1 MPHFKVLAQTTHKP
15 SIKEVLFEEL
25 DHWTFKNLD
34 RLSRKHL
41 KNGAPQLNIR
51 AFDFVSHCINFQGI
65 YEIKPLQL
73 IFTYFSSYD
82 HLFKSSVA
90 IDVGANI
97 GNHSVYFSKFFSK
110 VISIEPNPFSY
121 ELLKLNA
128 QLAIQKN
135 IECVNI
141 GASDTKGELVY
152 SYADPANSGS
162 VFLSPTNNSKNNKNI
177 IKVDS
182 LDNNYINEKISLI
195 KIDVEGMELQ
205 VINGALKIIKKQMPF
220 ILFEQAKTSFI
231 NQSSPVIDKLSVLGY
246 KSFAIDESL
255 PNFPTFGS
263 SIVSRLINFIGK
275 MTRRRIERL
284 VIVKANEILPR
295 DYTFIIALPDWAEA

>member
-1 MPHFKVLAQTTHKP
+1 
-15 SIKEVLFEEL
+15 
-25 DHWTFKNLD
+25 LD

-41 KNGAPQLNIR
+41 KNGSPQLNIR

-73 IFTYFSSYD
+73 IFTYFNSFD

-110 VISIEPNPFSY
+110 VISIEPNPFSF

-135 IECVNI
+135 IECLNI
-141 GASDTKGELVY
+141 GASDTKGNLIY
-152 SYADPANSGS
+152 SYADSANSGS
-162 VFLSPTNNSKNNKNI
+162 VFLSPSNNSENNKNI
-177 IKVDS
+177 VKVDS
-182 LDNNYINEKISLI
+182 LDNIFINEKISLI

-205 VINGALKIIKKQMPF
+205 VINGALEIIKKQMPF
-220 ILFEQAKTSFI
+220 ILFEQSKTNFK
-231 NQSSPVIDKLSVLGY
+231 NKSSPVIDKLYDLGY
-246 KSFAIDESL
+246 RSFAIDESL
-255 PNFPTFGS
+255 PKFPTFGPA
-263 SIVSRLINFIGK
+263 ILRRLINFIK
-275 MTRRRIERL
+275 QITRRRIERL
-284 VIVKANEILPR
+284 VVVEASEILPR

>member
-1 MPHFKVLAQTTHKP
+1 MHNPKILAHKTYKP
-15 SIKEVLFEEL
+15 SIKEVLFKEL

-51 AFDFVSHCINFQGI
+51 AFDFVSLCINFQGI

-73 IFTYFSSYD
+73 SFTYFSSFE
-82 HLFKSSVA
+82 HLFKASVA

-110 VISIEPNPFSY
+110 VISIEPSPFNY

-141 GASDTKGELVY
+141 GASDTKGELIY

-162 VFLSPTNNSKNNKNI
+162 VFLSPTNNSEHNKNI
-177 IKVDS
+177 VKVDS
-182 LDNNYINEKISLI
+182 LDNIFINEKISLI
-195 KIDVEGMELQ
+195 KIEVEGMELQ
-205 VINGALKIIKKQMPF
+205 VINGALEIIKKQMPF
-220 ILFEQAKTSFI
+220 ILFEQTKTSFI
-231 NQSSPVIDKLSVLGY
+231 NQSSPVIDKLSALGY

-255 PNFPTFGS
+255 PKFPTFGS
-263 SIVSRLINFIGK
+263 AILRRLINFIRQI
-275 MTRRRIERL
+275 TRSRIERL
-284 VIVKANEILPR
+284 VVVEANKILPR